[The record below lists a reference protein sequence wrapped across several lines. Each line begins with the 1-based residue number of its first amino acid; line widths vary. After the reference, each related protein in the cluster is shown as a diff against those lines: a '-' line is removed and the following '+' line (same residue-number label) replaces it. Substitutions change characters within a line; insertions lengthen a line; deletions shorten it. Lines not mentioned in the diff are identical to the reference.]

1 MKDHPRSPSR
11 HTAAHAPYLA
21 DALIARMVRLDV
33 TAQRTPHGMTP
44 EPSNELTADTT
55 IGGGAG
61 IRHARATR
69 TPCVPSDSSNTFPP

>member
-1 MKDHPRSPSR
+1 
-11 HTAAHAPYLA
+11 
-21 DALIARMVRLDV
+21 MVRLDV

-55 IGGGAG
+55 IGGDAG